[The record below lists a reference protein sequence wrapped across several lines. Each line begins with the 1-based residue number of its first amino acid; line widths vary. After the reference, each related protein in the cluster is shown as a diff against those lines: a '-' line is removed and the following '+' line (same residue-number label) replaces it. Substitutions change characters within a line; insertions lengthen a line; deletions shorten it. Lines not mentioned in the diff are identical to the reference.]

1 MYFLLFFFYGLDFVL
16 LIKIIIRHIEQGKKK
31 KTKNFWKD
39 KLWAVL
45 MIGRVSIINHL
56 IKILKWVQNLDGWC
70 IVNSQ
75 FGLWRLVERISTDH
89 EAIGEA

>member
-1 MYFLLFFFYGLDFVL
+1 
-16 LIKIIIRHIEQGKKK
+16 
-31 KTKNFWKD
+31 
-39 KLWAVL
+39 